1 MNTCHAIFWL
11 TFSFFTPISIFPLHQ
26 TLYIFLFCGLALI
39 AYTLILTMV
48 SRLYK
53 MRLVDRVYPN
63 HDKIEDYIG
72 LLKNK
77 HDQRKHHDPHA
88 AERMT
93 AEDLKKAIGNVMS
106 LYEDST
112 QTILF
117 TSFVFL
123 VCVSLRREGV

>member
-1 MNTCHAIFWL
+1 
-11 TFSFFTPISIFPLHQ
+11 
-26 TLYIFLFCGLALI
+26 
-39 AYTLILTMV
+39 MV

-93 AEDLKKAIGNVMS
+93 AEDLKKAIGNNNM
-106 LYEDST
+106 T
-112 QTILF
+112 LF
-117 TSFVFL
+117 
-123 VCVSLRREGV
+123 LRKMYPLDISCF